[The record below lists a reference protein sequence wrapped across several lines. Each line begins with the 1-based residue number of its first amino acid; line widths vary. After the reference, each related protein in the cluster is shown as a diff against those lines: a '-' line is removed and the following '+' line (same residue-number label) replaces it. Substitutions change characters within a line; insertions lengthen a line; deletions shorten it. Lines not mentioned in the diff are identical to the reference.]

1 MTPKQKEVYEA
12 VQKYGGIRAAAKHL
26 GLVPSGVHATYY
38 RALRDIEQD
47 KTFESLGYDIEA
59 DTSTSPEEAWNSH
72 KTSFER
78 VLAKSKKSRS
88 HTIERAGPFC
98 IFHATDEHIDDD
110 KVPLSL
116 LECDINA
123 AHDMGAIMCH
133 GGDLLN
139 NWPMAGRLAK
149 QWAEQDCTLASA
161 LLRAQ
166 HFIDIFKPNFWVD
179 GNHEEMNPYLVNLF
193 DEWLKPHDVARDYWR
208 IDFTVNVEGGRDLR
222 VAMSHKFQKG
232 SSWFHKSHGHI
243 REMLEGDDIDLY
255 MDGHIHSDGVMDH
268 TLPERQHSSLL
279 VSSAGYKVMD
289 KYATRISRGGI
300 VPKLRGRAHWI
311 ICDPFADYDA
321 NLVMAFKDPVQ
332 AEAYLNSLQNLRMF

>member
-1 MTPKQKEVYEA
+1 MTPRQREVYEA
-12 VQKYGGIRAAAKHL
+12 VKRCGGIRAAAREL
-26 GLVPSGVHATYY
+26 GLAQSGVFETYK
-38 RALRDIEQD
+38 RALREVKEDN
-47 KTFESLGYDIEA
+47 TFEAVGYDIEA
-59 DTSTSPEEAWNSH
+59 RPELTPEQAWNSH
-72 KTSFER
+72 KSSFER

-88 HTIERAGPFC
+88 HTIERSGPFC
-98 IFHATDEHIDDD
+98 IYHATDEHIDDD
-110 KVPLSL
+110 KVPLNL
-116 LECDINA
+116 LEADIEASHNM
-123 AHDMGAIMCH
+123 DAIMCH

-139 NWPMAGRLAK
+139 NWPLAGRLAK
-149 QWAEQDCTLASA
+149 QWAEQDCTLSSA

-166 HFIDIFKPNFWVD
+166 HFIEIFKPNFWTD

-193 DEWLKPHDVARDYWR
+193 DEWLKPHNVGRDYWR
-208 IDFTVNVEGGRDLR
+208 VDFTVTVEGGRDLR
-222 VAMSHKFQKG
+222 AAMSHKFQKG

-268 TLPERQHSSLL
+268 TLPERQHSALL

-311 ICDPFADYDA
+311 ICDPYADYDG
-321 NLVMAFKDPVQ
+321 NFVMAFKDPVQ
-332 AEAYLNSLQNLRMF
+332 AEAYLNALQNLRMV